1 MPTKMLMT
9 VEEYLRTSFEDGD
22 REYVDGEVVE
32 RNMGEINHGGIQGF
46 LAYLFWQMSAHL
58 GLRVLTDIRIRINS
72 TRYRIP
78 DVAVWLTGDKV
89 EGDEYGVPLFAP
101 FLVIE
106 IFSPEDRMSRV
117 KPKMKEYLSLGVP
130 WVWLINPNNGT
141 AICYSQA
148 DPEGSPCDVLHTEN
162 PAIEIPLERVLKL
175 QA

>member
-1 MPTKMLMT
+1 MPTKTLMS

-22 REYVDGEVVE
+22 REFVDGEVVE

-46 LAYLFWQMSAHL
+46 LAHLFWQMAARM

-78 DVAVWLTGDKV
+78 DVAVWLTGGKV
-89 EGDEYGVPLFAP
+89 DGDQYGVPLFPP

-106 IFSPEDRMSRV
+106 IMSPEDRMSRV
-117 KPKMKEYLSLGVP
+117 RPKLKEYLSIGVQ
-130 WVWLINPNNGT
+130 WIWLIDPIKGT
-141 AICYSQA
+141 ALCYSQA
-148 DPEGSPCDVLHTEN
+148 DPEGSPCDSLQTKD

-175 QA
+175 QV